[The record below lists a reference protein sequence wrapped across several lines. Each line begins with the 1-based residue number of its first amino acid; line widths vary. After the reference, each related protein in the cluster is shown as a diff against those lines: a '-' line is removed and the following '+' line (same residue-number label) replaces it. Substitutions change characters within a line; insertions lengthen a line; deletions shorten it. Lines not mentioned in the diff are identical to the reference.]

1 MEKIVGQ
8 SFEELSKKEME
19 AMQGSGDVQAETT
32 PVCAISATVAANSAA
47 CAGVGAGIGTGI
59 TIVLTFKRC

>member
-19 AMQGSGDVQAETT
+19 AMQGSG
-32 PVCAISATVAANSAA
+32 
-47 CAGVGAGIGTGI
+47 
-59 TIVLTFKRC
+59 